1 MPYFSFSLK
10 QNLLNKNDKFYNN
23 SNITLDTT
31 YFSKSTNLWKY
42 FSKNNN
48 QKYINFLKFEPRLKI
63 KEVGKRILFCLP
75 PGIGFGDII
84 EYSIA
89 INQISTNKLFDKI
102 GIAFVGQYLSFIKK
116 NFKFNNLYDDFIE
129 YNEMLKYDTI
139 FHLSL
144 EIKEFKLQKYLRSD
158 IESVIL
164 KYFDIKKKPQFSNKI
179 NNEIKEINIFP
190 ISKSPIR
197 SLQPKLIEG
206 IINSFSNKYNINIIF
221 DDSPISSYIENN
233 IKVKNYKKFKPH
245 SLEDLCQLIKNTQF
259 GIFPDSGPLHFAKIN
274 KIKGVLITTTVGGE
288 VLLSGYNT
296 IKEIPNSFISNFCK
310 SPCGLTNLINFQNK
324 AGCYDS
330 LNLKKN
336 DFLKNINL
344 NRFQR
349 GSIRDKYIEAMINPV
364 GCIKKININVVI
376 EEIKTYINR

>member
-10 QNLLNKNDKFYNN
+10 QNLLNENNIFYNN
-23 SNITLDTT
+23 PNIVLDTT

-89 INQISTNKLFDKI
+89 INQISINKCFEKI
-102 GIAFVGQYLSFIKK
+102 GIAFVGHYHSFIKK
-116 NFKFNNLYDDFIE
+116 NFKFNNLYSDFID

-144 EIKEFKLQKYLRSD
+144 EIKEFKLQKYIRSD
-158 IESVIL
+158 IETAML
-164 KYFDIKKKPQFSNKI
+164 NYFDIKKEPQFSNKI
-179 NNEIKEINIFP
+179 NNEIKEISIFP

-206 IINSFSNKYNINIIF
+206 IISSFGNKYKINIIF
-221 DDSPISSYIENN
+221 DDSSISSYIENN
-233 IKVKNYKKFKPH
+233 IKVKNYKKFRPR

-274 KIKGVLITTTVGGE
+274 KIKGVLITTSVGGE
-288 VLLSGYNT
+288 VLLNGYDT
-296 IKEIPNSFISNFCK
+296 IKEIPNSFISNFCE

-324 AGCYDS
+324 TGCFDS

-336 DFLKNINL
+336 DFFKNTNL
-344 NRFQR
+344 NSFQR
-349 GSIRDKYIEAMINPV
+349 GSIKDEYIEVMTNPV

-376 EEIKTYINR
+376 EAIKTYINK